1 MKPKWKNSRPA
12 KGERIMMKRT
22 KILGSVGIM
31 LAIVVSVAVL
41 TVPSEAKAEV
51 TAIEGMKY
59 HVGASL
65 QDNLKS
71 LVGKKVY
78 VTLNSGK
85 AFAGFVKEVG
95 NHFVHLEKL
104 DGKEFFDALIRIEDI
119 SAIDTKFRDV
129 QR

>member
-1 MKPKWKNSRPA
+1 MREVK
-12 KGERIMMKRT
+12 M
-22 KILGSVGIM
+22 LGLVGSM
-31 LAIVVSVAVL
+31 LALVFLVSVL
-41 TVPSEAKAEV
+41 TVPSEVEAKAEV
-51 TAIEGMKY
+51 AAVEGMKY

-78 VTLNSGK
+78 VTLDSGK
-85 AFAGFVKEVG
+85 TFAGLVKEVG

-104 DGKEFFDALIRIEDI
+104 DGKDFFDALIRIEDI
-119 SAIDTKFRDV
+119 SAIDAKFRDF

>member
-1 MKPKWKNSRPA
+1 
-12 KGERIMMKRT
+12 MMRKV
-22 KILGSVGIM
+22 KMLGLVGIM
-31 LAIVVSVAVL
+31 LAMVVSVVVL
-41 TVPSEAKAEV
+41 TVPLEAEAKAEV
-51 TAIEGMKY
+51 AAIEGMKY

-78 VTLNSGK
+78 VTLDSGNTL
-85 AFAGFVKEVG
+85 AGFVKEVG

-119 SAIDTKFRDV
+119 SAIDTKFRDFK
-129 QR
+129 R

>member
-1 MKPKWKNSRPA
+1 
-12 KGERIMMKRT
+12 MMKRT

-41 TVPSEAKAEV
+41 TVPSEAEAKAEV

-119 SAIDTKFRDV
+119 SAIDTKFSDV